1 MSKVTFRVTL
11 DVPDNA
17 TGDDL
22 EALAGSVQKLL
33 GPVGP
38 SVQVEIEA

>member
-11 DVPDNA
+11 DVPDEA
-17 TGDDL
+17 TGEDF
-22 EALAGSVQKLL
+22 EALVSTVQKLL